1 MFCFGKLGRVRGSF
15 ETMFAVERPAGVA
28 TALIFRVD
36 QGLQAKGKSGPR
48 SYFIR
53 CQQRKINKSTKNLLN
68 VQNLI
73 YPETITLRKMSGPR
87 TVV

>member
-36 QGLQAKGKSGPR
+36 QGS
-48 SYFIR
+48 S
-53 CQQRKINKSTKNLLN
+53 S
-68 VQNLI
+68 
-73 YPETITLRKMSGPR
+73 
-87 TVV
+87 